1 VFDLTLQGA
10 ALASVRLNSA
20 ITVLSRSSGQWS
32 DDDCDMLGNGIVVG
46 RILFSSGAPQ
56 ERPWM

>member
-32 DDDCDMLGNGIVVG
+32 DDDCDMLGNGMG